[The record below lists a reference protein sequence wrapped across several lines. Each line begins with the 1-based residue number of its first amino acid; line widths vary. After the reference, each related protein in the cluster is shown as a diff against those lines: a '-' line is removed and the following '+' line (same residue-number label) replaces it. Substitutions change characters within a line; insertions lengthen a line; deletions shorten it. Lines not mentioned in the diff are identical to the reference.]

1 MAAPRPA
8 GAVRAPALG
17 FRGGAALRL
26 RWGWIRFGGCAGLGW
41 LGTTTTR
48 CGAVAAGGLCRS
60 RLSSRRLFGFG
71 LDTEESDDAVF
82 SWDGKGNGN
91 GSRKPG
97 MGMRR

>member
-17 FRGGAALRL
+17 FRGGRRAAAEVGLDSFWGLRCVGL
-26 RWGWIRFGGCAGLGW
+26 AGDDDDAV
-41 LGTTTTR
+41 R
-48 CGAVAAGGLCRS
+48 CGGRGAGGLCRS

-82 SWDGKGNGN
+82 SWDGKG
-91 GSRKPG
+91 
-97 MGMRR
+97 MGMVLENREWE